1 MSHALRIL
9 YFGLQL
15 KEHQKIVNF
24 SECNDLYKRIMAI
37 DAEDFDTRDW
47 YELFDELS
55 EKLKV
60 KNDESINSIS

>member
-1 MSHALRIL
+1 
-9 YFGLQL
+9 
-15 KEHQKIVNF
+15 
-24 SECNDLYKRIMAI
+24 MAI